1 MRKTLGFLAAA
12 ALICVLAG
20 SAFAGG
26 WQDAYIAFA
35 EQGGYLQYIRAAN
48 PEFTEMVY
56 ERDTKYDTFSLADMN
71 RDGIPELL
79 VRIDYGYE
87 QIDVFTWEDGRVAW
101 KGTMGGDNFF
111 QAVISYE
118 KAGLPGALY
127 TLSGGPAMAID
138 EYKLVKA
145 GVVKRSMGMTQVDS
159 EGMETV
165 GITMY
170 EQDDTLERLVYGTAI
185 GSDDQAVYPEWLFL
199 DDLKNRGGWAELFGQ
214 V

>member
-71 RDGIPELL
+71 RDGIPA
-79 VRIDYGYE
+79 R
-87 QIDVFTWEDGRVAW
+87 A
-101 KGTMGGDNFF
+101 
-111 QAVISYE
+111 
-118 KAGLPGALY
+118 
-127 TLSGGPAMAID
+127 
-138 EYKLVKA
+138 
-145 GVVKRSMGMTQVDS
+145 
-159 EGMETV
+159 EGIV
-165 GITMY
+165 
-170 EQDDTLERLVYGTAI
+170 
-185 GSDDQAVYPEWLFL
+185 
-199 DDLKNRGGWAELFGQ
+199 
-214 V
+214 

>member
-1 MRKTLGFLAAA
+1 
-12 ALICVLAG
+12 
-20 SAFAGG
+20 
-26 WQDAYIAFA
+26 
-35 EQGGYLQYIRAAN
+35 
-48 PEFTEMVY
+48 
-56 ERDTKYDTFSLADMN
+56 
-71 RDGIPELL
+71 
-79 VRIDYGYE
+79 
-87 QIDVFTWEDGRVAW
+87 
-101 KGTMGGDNFF
+101 
-111 QAVISYE
+111 
-118 KAGLPGALY
+118 
-127 TLSGGPAMAID
+127 MAID

-170 EQDDTLERLVYGTAI
+170 EQDDTLERLVYGTAV